1 MTSTPNLFY
10 ASRNPELDERMAMA
24 EPDTP
29 NEPSG
34 HPARPDDAGDTK
46 LQAWPRRPARLATAV
61 VEDLVDRIVGGEL
74 PVGSALPTEPV
85 LCEMFSVSRTVIREA
100 VKSLE
105 GMRLVRAQQGLGTRV
120 RDAENWDLL
129 NPVVLAASVR
139 HDAER
144 SILEDLV
151 SVRRAL
157 ESQMAGQAAQSASD
171 AQFAQIEV
179 TLTRVQ
185 AEEENTARFFRADLA
200 FHDAIMEASGNRFA
214 RAVIHTVNTEA
225 FRSLRYIG
233 EPTREDCHQSNL
245 EHQEIFDRLRMRDET
260 QAARAMDQHILGSW
274 L

>member
-1 MTSTPNLFY
+1 
-10 ASRNPELDERMAMA
+10 MAMA
-24 EPDTP
+24 AP
-29 NEPSG
+29 NEPNDPNPG
-34 HPARPDDAGDTK
+34 AAELDLN

-61 VEDLVDRIVGGEL
+61 VEHLVDRIVAGDL
-74 PVGSALPTEPV
+74 PTGSALPTEPA

-120 RDAENWDLL
+120 RDVVDWDVL

-151 SVRRAL
+151 NVRRAL
-157 ESQMAGQAAQSASD
+157 ESQMAAQASSSATD
-171 AQFAQIEV
+171 AQMAHIEAA
-179 TLTRVQ
+179 LGRVV

-214 RAVIHTVNTEA
+214 RAVIHSVNTEA
-225 FRSLRYIG
+225 FRSVRYIG
-233 EPTREDCHQSNL
+233 EPTRDDCRQSNC
-245 EHQEIFDRLRMRDET
+245 EHREIFEQLKARDST
-260 QAARAMDQHILGSW
+260 AAARAMDDHILGSW
-274 L
+274 LKRRPQARPDK

>member
-1 MTSTPNLFY
+1 MTMVAPDGPNQLT
-10 ASRNPELDERMAMA
+10 ERAA
-24 EPDTP
+24 PP
-29 NEPSG
+29 HG
-34 HPARPDDAGDTK
+34 AGDSN

-85 LCEMFSVSRTVIREA
+85 LCEMFSVSRTVVREA

-105 GMRLVRAQQGLGTRV
+105 GMGLVRAQQGLGTRV
-120 RDAENWDLL
+120 REAEAWDLL

-157 ESQMAGQAAQSASD
+157 ESQMAGQASRSATD
-171 AQFAQIEV
+171 AQLAHIEAALDLV
-179 TLTRVQ
+179 K
-185 AEEENTARFFRADLA
+185 AEEADTARFFRADLA
-200 FHDAIMEASGNRFA
+200 YHDAIMEASGNRFA
-214 RAVIHTVNTEA
+214 RAVIHAVNTEA

-233 EPTREDCHQSNL
+233 EPTLEDCRQSNR
-245 EHQEIFDRLRMRDET
+245 EHEDIFNRLKARDDAG
-260 QAARAMDQHILGSW
+260 AAHAMDQHIHDSW
-274 L
+274 LKRRPQARPQS

>member
-1 MTSTPNLFY
+1 
-10 ASRNPELDERMAMA
+10 MAMA
-24 EPDTP
+24 APDEP
-29 NEPSG
+29 NGPSAQATRRNG
-34 HPARPDDAGDTK
+34 VPDDGESA
-46 LQAWPRRPARLATAV
+46 LQSWPRRPARLATAV
-61 VEDLVDRIVGGEL
+61 VEDLVDRIVAGEL

-105 GMRLVRAQQGLGTRV
+105 GMRLVHAQQGLGTRV
-120 RDAENWDLL
+120 CDAVDWDLL

-157 ESQMAGQAAQSASD
+157 ESQMAGQASRSATELQL
-171 AQFAQIEV
+171 AHIEAA
-179 TLTRVQ
+179 LLQAQ
-185 AEEENTARFFRADLA
+185 AEEENTARFLRADLA

-233 EPTREDCHQSNL
+233 EPSRDDCRQSNR
-245 EHQEIFDRLRMRDET
+245 EHQKIFDKLRARDDS
-260 QAARAMDQHILGSW
+260 QAARAMDDHIFGSW
-274 L
+274 LKRRPQARPQD